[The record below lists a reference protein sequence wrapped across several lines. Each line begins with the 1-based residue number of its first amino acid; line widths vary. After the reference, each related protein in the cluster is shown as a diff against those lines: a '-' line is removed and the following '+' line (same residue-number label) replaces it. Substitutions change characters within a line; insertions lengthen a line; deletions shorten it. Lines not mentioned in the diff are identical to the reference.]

1 MLTLETNA
9 LELIRSL
16 NPTNILV
23 VGNVPGIF
31 SASDLEQRIR
41 SIWINTEEDVELL
54 ALNDIV
60 LVTQTLDERNHDL
73 MRLLIASLRDR
84 IAKRFLLFAHTASHN
99 KTHWNQNELIA
110 LGLSRMGQS
119 PHTSDKT
126 ALFHYNINDY
136 KQTPDWLNA
145 KYWANPEQF
154 SNDIPEAM
162 QTALQK
168 PEQAPKK
175 LETLGDHI
183 KNKRLIKSQS
193 IEQAAVE
200 LNIGP
205 ITLWRWEANHY
216 EPQPE

>member
-1 MLTLETNA
+1 
-9 LELIRSL
+9 
-16 NPTNILV
+16 
-23 VGNVPGIF
+23 
-31 SASDLEQRIR
+31 
-41 SIWINTEEDVELL
+41 
-54 ALNDIV
+54 
-60 LVTQTLDERNHDL
+60 
-73 MRLLIASLRDR
+73 
-84 IAKRFLLFAHTASHN
+84 
-99 KTHWNQNELIA
+99 
-110 LGLSRMGQS
+110 MGQS
-119 PHTSDKT
+119 PHTADKT

-168 PEQAPKK
+168 PEQAPAK

-216 EPQPE
+216 EPQPENLPAVVLYLGYRPNIWPNIWPDTEDTILQQVSFPAP